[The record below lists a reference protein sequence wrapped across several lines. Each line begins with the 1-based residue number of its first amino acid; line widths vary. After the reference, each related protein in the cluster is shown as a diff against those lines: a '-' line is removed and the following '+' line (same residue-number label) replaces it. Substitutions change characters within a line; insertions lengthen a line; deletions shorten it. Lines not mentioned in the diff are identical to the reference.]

1 MRQKSFVDLLV
12 VPKMISEALS
22 GRYKV
27 QIRKSL
33 SGKFILFT
41 IMILFINDMLSMTS
55 SRMA

>member
-1 MRQKSFVDLLV
+1 
-12 VPKMISEALS
+12 MISDALS

-27 QIRKSL
+27 QIRKGL
-33 SGKFILFT
+33 SGKFILFA

>member
-12 VPKMISEALS
+12 VPKMLSEALS
-22 GRYKV
+22 GRLKV